1 MDLFTLSFEV
11 RDTVHSFTGIKIIRN
26 GNIEYWYQGKSI
38 CKYLQLEETRIIIRN
53 FVPQLYKTTLEQ
65 LQLKYPLLRNDV
77 KFPNSWFANT
87 IFISPA
93 GVSRLTC
100 LCTTLEAT
108 ILFGVL
114 YELSI
119 SMKIVEPNHIILD
132 ALQIA
137 GECLN

>member
-1 MDLFTLSFEV
+1 MDLFTLSLEV
-11 RDTVHSFTGIKIIRN
+11 RGVVHSFTGIKIVRN
-26 GNIEYWYQGKSI
+26 GNIEHWYQGKSI
-38 CKYLQLEETRIIIRN
+38 CKFLQLEETRIIIRN
-53 FVPQLYKTTLEQ
+53 YIPQLYKTTLKE
-65 LQLKYPLLRNDV
+65 LQLKYPMIRSDV
-77 KFPNSWFANT
+77 KFPNSWFPNT

-108 ILFGVL
+108 LLFGVL